1 MANDTFYIK
10 ILHQTGKIIFFYENQ
25 FNSDILKWSLYVFYS
40 YKIYQAVVDVI
51 EFNIKIVREDQAYNN
66 SIEARVTITTRK
78 WVEYNEI
85 L

>member
-1 MANDTFYIK
+1 MWLMILFTLKYYIK
-10 ILHQTGKIIFFYENQ
+10 QERLFFYENQ

-51 EFNIKIVREDQAYNN
+51 EFNIKIVREDQAYKYY

-78 WVEYNEI
+78 WVE
-85 L
+85 